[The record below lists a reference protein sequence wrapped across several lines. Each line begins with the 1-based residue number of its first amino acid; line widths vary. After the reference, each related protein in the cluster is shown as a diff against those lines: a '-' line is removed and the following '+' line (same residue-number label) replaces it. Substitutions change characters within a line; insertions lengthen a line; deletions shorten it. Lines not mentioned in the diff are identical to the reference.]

1 MPLNGSTHKL
11 NFDEQAC
18 RGWVSTGFVWSKNQE
33 VFFCEQGRRSH
44 VKSEGAQGGYFFS
57 CNFLLL
63 FGRFGKMIYLVN
75 LKKWGGSSRAPSA
88 PPCTPLLSVRVDKLN
103 FRESPVKISNV
114 VGTPNSLSMSFIWA
128 QCNLL
133 SYYVECRHI
142 MQRNSVPNLVYVFLK
157 KKTVFNNFG
166 SFLSTTTSFQLFVC
180 FTKIPHLNI

>member
-1 MPLNGSTHKL
+1 MKNLCKDFKDVNLITIEP
-11 NFDEQAC
+11 C
-18 RGWVSTGFVWSKNQE
+18 PSTGQRTSSILMSRLAE
-33 VFFCEQGRRSH
+33 VECRRGLSDQ
-44 VKSEGAQGGYFFS
+44 KIEKCS
-57 CNFLLL
+57 
-63 FGRFGKMIYLVN
+63 
-75 LKKWGGSSRAPSA
+75 
-88 PPCTPLLSVRVDKLN
+88 SVRVDKLN